1 MQDTRRAATLEE
13 FANKKFRYQLS
24 ETAIEV
30 ERMVIRIENLFIESS
45 SLKPSLLERIRM
57 SLLNLPSML
66 VENDEKLY
74 SYWNDL
80 NNDFKRLNQNYQDYM
95 RELLWKSCE
104 ATLDDMEA
112 ELEAVP
118 FDEFAFMRDELVK
131 NKNEDYSFEPHTKT
145 FEAYVSKA
153 KEGKRLLEEEK
164 SQNEKYDRILK
175 TFDKYKSKQD
185 DLEKTEKQCDNLF
198 NEKKERLTEEIYVWE
213 KGNVELHLET
223 EVLQNIE
230 REIENYDENK
240 NYFDI
245 KNIAKPAYEKVS
257 GEIFEDNLRIEN
269 EIKSLREEIKEKEEE
284 LAEWQNKKDPEPER
298 SESVTKNRDKLKAEG
313 IEYLNFY
320 KTVDKSMK
328 TSL

>member
-1 MQDTRRAATLEE
+1 
-13 FANKKFRYQLS
+13 
-24 ETAIEV
+24 
-30 ERMVIRIENLFIESS
+30 
-45 SLKPSLLERIRM
+45 
-57 SLLNLPSML
+57 
-66 VENDEKLY
+66 
-74 SYWNDL
+74 
-80 NNDFKRLNQNYQDYM
+80 M
-95 RELLWKSCE
+95 RELNSVKAENLMRTKEFLIFKDRLIEYLRNFVKGLQTNVGIIETIIKSFDETKLFEKTIKDKEEKEEEKKERERSLQKEIREDNEEADSLWKSCE

-175 TFDKYKSKQD
+175 TFDEYKSRQD

-198 NEKKERLTEEIYVWE
+198 HEEKERLTEEIYVWE

-257 GEIFEDNLRIEN
+257 GEIFEDNLRTEN

-298 SESVTKNRDKLKAEG
+298 SESVIKNREKLKAEG

-320 KTVDKSMK
+320 KTVDFAAN
-328 TSL
+328 L